1 MDPSN
6 LVGCIVALVL
16 GITCAATPGPVSGA
30 GPEVAPAPISTPAS
44 VTPAATP
51 APTPTPTPPAVSPA
65 AAARARIPPPPLRPG
80 APVIEREIALG
91 PTDRP
96 RLAITFD
103 AGVSRPQYT
112 GPILDTLRAKGVRS
126 TMFLTGQWAE
136 ENGAMV
142 LQMAA
147 DGHDFA
153 NHSYS
158 HPDFLELSN
167 AQIADQLRRT
177 DAIVSGLTGQSTR
190 PFFRPPFG
198 SRDRRVLDVIEAEG
212 YYDIYWTLDS
222 GDWVDGALPGQV
234 FNKTV
239 RGAVPGA
246 IIIMHI
252 TTEATAGSIGP
263 IIDALRA
270 SGLELVTLSELLA
283 P

>member
-1 MDPSN
+1 VDPSN

-16 GITCAATPGPVSGA
+16 GLTCAAAQAPASGA
-30 GPEVAPAPISTPAS
+30 GPAVAPAPAA
-44 VTPAATP
+44 TPAAAAPPAP
-51 APTPTPTPPAVSPA
+51 APTPTPRPPARSSA
-65 AAARARIPPPPLRPG
+65 AAARARVPPPIPRPG
-80 APVIEREIALG
+80 APVIEREIERG
-91 PTDRP
+91 PSDTP

-103 AGVSRPQYT
+103 AGVTRPQYT
-112 GPILDTLRAKGVRS
+112 VPIMDTLRAKGVRS

-136 ENGAMV
+136 ENSALV

-147 DGHDFA
+147 DGHEFA

-167 AQIADQLRRT
+167 TQMADQIRRT
-177 DAIVSGLTGQSTR
+177 EAIVLGMTGQSTK

-198 SRDRRVLDVIEAEG
+198 SRDRNVVDVIEGEG

-222 GDWVDGALPGQV
+222 GDWVDGALPGPV

-246 IIIMHI
+246 IIVMHI
-252 TTEATAGSIGP
+252 TTEATAGAIGP

-270 SGLELVTLSELLA
+270 NGFEIVTLSELLA